1 LSLDQGY
8 ETTISTPAANHG
20 RLAWKTDGYLYARN
34 AAGTETK
41 LNPAASS
48 EITDEL
54 TTITH
59 SAPSTPDYAIQ
70 DLTTTTPYGFVTAD
84 EGQTVL
90 AVIANLQARVNEL
103 EAVCV
108 AAGILVDA
116 D

>member
-8 ETTISTPAANHG
+8 ETTIDTPAASHG
-20 RLAWKTDGYLYARN
+20 RLAWKTDGHLYGHN
-34 AAGTETK
+34 AAGTETD
-41 LNPAASS
+41 LTPTPSS

-54 TTITH
+54 TTITA
-59 SAPSTPDYAIQ
+59 SAPSTPDYAIA
-70 DLTTTTPYGFVTAD
+70 DLINPGYGFVSSD

-90 AVIANLQARVNEL
+90 SVIANLQARVNEL